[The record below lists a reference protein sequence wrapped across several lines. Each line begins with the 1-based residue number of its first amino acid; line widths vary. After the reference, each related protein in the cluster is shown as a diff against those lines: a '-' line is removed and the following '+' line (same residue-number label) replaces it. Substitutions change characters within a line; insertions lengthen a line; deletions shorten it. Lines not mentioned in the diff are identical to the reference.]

1 MKKLQE
7 MLKRQVVCR
16 GASPPTAGA
25 GAPAAGART
34 FAVGPSWAHWAASG
48 LPLPLGAQ
56 LLHSHYGLPNGRK
69 THTRAFSGGWVKMSF
84 RVLQYP
90 NPYYLLPVG

>member
-69 THTRAFSGGWVKMSF
+69 THTDQIEASS
-84 RVLQYP
+84 
-90 NPYYLLPVG
+90 LLREQHTLKKLYI

>member
-34 FAVGPSWAHWAASG
+34 FAAGPS
-48 LPLPLGAQ
+48 
-56 LLHSHYGLPNGRK
+56 
-69 THTRAFSGGWVKMSF
+69 
-84 RVLQYP
+84 
-90 NPYYLLPVG
+90 